1 MEVIRIQDLSRHER
15 ALLLKELGY
24 GADPDGK
31 VTKDGAPWMDPFLGE
46 QPTLDNMC
54 VVPGS
59 ALVLVDN
66 PVSLDGYF
74 EKYGDWD

>member
-1 MEVIRIQDLSRHER
+1 MPLRWRPRLRTYLSTLPKVI
-15 ALLLKELGY
+15 
-24 GADPDGK
+24 
-31 VTKDGAPWMDPFLGE
+31 KDGTPWLDPFLEE
-46 QPTLDNMC
+46 QPTLENMC

-74 EKYGDWD
+74 EKVGDWE